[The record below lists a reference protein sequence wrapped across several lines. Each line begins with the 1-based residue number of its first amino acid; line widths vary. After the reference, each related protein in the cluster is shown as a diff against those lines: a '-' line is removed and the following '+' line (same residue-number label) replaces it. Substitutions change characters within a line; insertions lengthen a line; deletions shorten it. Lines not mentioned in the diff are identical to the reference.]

1 MQEKK
6 LSPLAI
12 CHLVVMAIVA
22 AFSLY
27 SAIRLISYAPSP
39 DFNRNSEAIK
49 AGIFLMAAM
58 HVANMCALIC
68 CVFYARRGYQKED
81 AAYYKTSLL
90 IMVVACI
97 LAIIA
102 SVLFG
107 NVMPGVVFLG
117 LKILLLLIL
126 AFLKDMGKL
135 NTLMIFFI
143 MLLVD
148 VISAFIGIV
157 PDGNFTL
164 FRIISIVSSLLIDVT
179 VLLAI
184 RGKYADKK
192 ERGAEI

>member
-6 LSPLAI
+6 CSPLAI
-12 CHLVVMAIVA
+12 CHLVVMAVVA

-27 SAIRLISYAPSP
+27 SAIRLTALGFDPGVYQ
-39 DFNRNSEAIK
+39 NSAAIRT
-49 AGIFLMAAM
+49 GIFLMAAM
-58 HVANMCALIC
+58 HIANMCALIC

-81 AAYYKTSLL
+81 AAYYKTFLV
-90 IMVVACI
+90 IMAVACV

-107 NVMPGVVFLG
+107 NVMPGVVFMG

-148 VISAFIGIV
+148 VIYAFIGVV
-157 PDGNFTL
+157 PDGYML
-164 FRIISIVSSLLIDVT
+164 FKVISTVSNLLINAT

-184 RGKYADKK
+184 RGKYADKE